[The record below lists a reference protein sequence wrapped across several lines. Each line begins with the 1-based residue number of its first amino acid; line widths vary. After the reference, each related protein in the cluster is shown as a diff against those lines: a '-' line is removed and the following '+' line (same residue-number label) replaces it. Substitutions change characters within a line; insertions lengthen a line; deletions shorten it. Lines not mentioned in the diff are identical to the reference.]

1 MPMKILHLISQH
13 PESTGSGYYL
23 QNLIAQVNSKG
34 YENFLI
40 AGISEERKPQI
51 KGIIP
56 QHCRFVSFDREPLD
70 FTIPGMSDIMP
81 YPSSRFSELTLD
93 QLESYEKAFG
103 NCITRAVDDFCP
115 DIIHTH
121 HLWIVTALARKL
133 LPAMKIVTTC
143 HSTDLRQFVQCQHL
157 RERVEN
163 PCSQLDRVLALSRAQ
178 KKTVGRLFNIDK
190 EKIDI
195 IGGGFDAE
203 LFFRQDKQA
212 PPPIQ
217 IVYAGKL
224 SNSKGVNHLLKLFR
238 DLKDT
243 ELHLHIAG
251 SGTGNE
257 AENCLKLAQECSN
270 VTIHGKLTQQE
281 LSSLMRKCHVFVLPS
296 LYEGLPLVL
305 LEALSC
311 GCRIITTNLPGCR
324 ELLEN
329 ADEDLVEFVELPEM
343 GQIDELHK
351 KDIPLFC
358 TRLYKAIGGMKAKVF
373 RTPSPDPE
381 KLAKVTDPF
390 GWDSVFERIEQ
401 SYRKV

>member
-1 MPMKILHLISQH
+1 MKILHLISQH

-23 QNLIAQVNSKG
+23 QNLIAQANSKG

-40 AGISEERKPQI
+40 AGLSENIKPQI

-56 QHCRFVSFDREPLD
+56 QNCRFVSFDTKQLD

-81 YPSSRFSELTLD
+81 YPSSRFSELTLN
-93 QLESYEKAFG
+93 QLENYEKAFG
-103 NCITRAVDDFCP
+103 NTITKAVDDFRP

-163 PCSQLDRVLALSRAQ
+163 PCRQLDRVQALSRDQ
-178 KKTVGRLFNIDK
+178 KKTVARLFNID
-190 EKIDI
+190 EERIDI
-195 IGGGFDAE
+195 IGGGFDRE

-224 SNSKGVNHLLKLFR
+224 SHSKGVNHLLELFR
-238 DLKDT
+238 DIKDA

-251 SGTGNE
+251 SGTGIE
-257 AENCLKLAQECSN
+257 AENCLKLARGCSK

-281 LSSLMRKCHVFVLPS
+281 LSSLMRECHIFILPS

-311 GCRIITTNLPGCR
+311 GCRTITTNLPGCR

-343 GQIDELHK
+343 GQIDELHE
-351 KDIPLFC
+351 KDIPLFR
-358 TRLYKAIGGMKAKVF
+358 TRLHKAIGAMKAKVF
-373 RTPSPDPE
+373 RSPSPDPD
-381 KLAKVTDPF
+381 KLAEVTEPF
-390 GWDSVFERIEQ
+390 GWDSVFERMEQ